1 MGLSSRYYLFADDG
15 LYRMSNR
22 VNSDLVNGELAFPQY
37 AGTKQ
42 KVAIVVFQNEGR
54 KPAKIFEVN
63 GRYYSFDA
71 VGNAAEAFHHEVRE
85 AMDNVHLLANV
96 HLSWPDTEDKNS
108 TVVDIGH
115 DVRRERAMP
124 NSANADGN

>member
-22 VNSDLVNGELAFPQY
+22 VNSDLVNGELVFPQY

-42 KVAIVVFQNEGR
+42 KVAIVVLQNEGR

-63 GRYYSFDA
+63 GRY
-71 VGNAAEAFHHEVRE
+71 
-85 AMDNVHLLANV
+85 
-96 HLSWPDTEDKNS
+96 
-108 TVVDIGH
+108 
-115 DVRRERAMP
+115 
-124 NSANADGN
+124 